1 MAESWRPLGNVH
13 GEVGCLLTQ
22 EVGHV
27 MAKTRITMLVENA
40 VREGGLLAE
49 HGLAYWIEWDGQK
62 VLFDTGQGNVLA
74 NNAYRLGIPL
84 HEADTLVLSH
94 GHYDHTGGLAE
105 ALKTNW
111 LATVYAHPAAFAP
124 KYARKSDGS
133 AREIGL
139 PPTAET
145 AIRSLHNRPVPT
157 DHPTR
162 VADRLMVTGPV
173 PRLTDFED
181 TGGPFFLDRACTT
194 PDPLA
199 DDQSVFFDTAE
210 GTVVLLGCAHSGIIN
225 TLRYILQ
232 LTGDRPIRAVIG
244 GMHLGDA
251 SPERIGKTIAELR
264 RIGVQQLSPG
274 HCTGMPATVALWT
287 AFPTIC
293 ATCHAGSTFEFQLA

>member
-1 MAESWRPLGNVH
+1 MPATIDGNDDA
-13 GEVGCLLTQ
+13 
-22 EVGHV
+22 
-27 MAKTRITMLVENA
+27 MSRRIRIAVLVENTA
-40 VREGGLLAE
+40 QGADILAE
-49 HGLAYWIEWDGQK
+49 HGLAYWIEWDGHK

-74 NNAYRLGIPL
+74 NNAYRMNIPL
-84 HEADTLVLSH
+84 HEADAIVLSH

-105 ALKTNW
+105 ALKTNR
-111 LATVYAHPAAFAP
+111 LVTVYAHPAAFAP

-145 AIRSLHNRPVPT
+145 AIRSLHNRLVHT

-181 TGGPFFLDRACTT
+181 TGGPFFLDQACTK

-199 DDQSVFFDTAE
+199 DDQSVYFYTAE
-210 GTVVLLGCAHSGIIN
+210 GTVVLLGCAHAGVIN
-225 TLRYILQ
+225 TLRYIRQ

-264 RIGVQQLSPG
+264 RIGVQQLAPG

-287 AFPTIC
+287 AFPAIC
-293 ATCHAGSTFEFQLA
+293 ATCHAGSTFDFQPA